1 MFNQNKVFLKLHYS
15 VVYDL
20 SLPTFS
26 PIIMEILR
34 SYQNLPLYIQTI
46 FNLLLEIIRYRN
58 YWSQISDRKN
68 VDKHKNC
75 KKKTLQVKCKGNYC
89 LSH

>member
-1 MFNQNKVFLKLHYS
+1 
-15 VVYDL
+15 
-20 SLPTFS
+20 
-26 PIIMEILR
+26 MEILR

-75 KKKTLQVKCKGNYC
+75 KKKKHCKLSARVIIVSVIKLENKSNFFQRKTL
-89 LSH
+89 